1 MSASSKK
8 KLRNEQEA
16 AKMTERQLAEQK
28 EAKKVKMYTAA
39 FAAVLAVLIVIAA
52 VIGVNQ
58 AINTSGIRQ
67 KNTVAMTIGQN
78 ELSNADLNYF
88 YIDAVNSFYSQ
99 NGSYAALFG
108 MDVTKP
114 LNAQFSN
121 EETGETWAD
130 YFVSSAKSNATAVY
144 ALCDAAAAAGHTLSE
159 EEQASV
165 DAAVINLDAYGTLY
179 GYQSGDHYLKAQ
191 YGNGATKESFR
202 NYVEKTYLANSFQAA
217 YRDSLSYV
225 DADLRAAEAE
235 NFHKF
240 SSFAYNYYYLGASM
254 FQQGGTTAED
264 GTITYS
270 DEEKAAALTAAEEAA
285 KTLTGEEIATAAD
298 LDAAIAA
305 LEVNADKTN
314 AASTRYEAQAYSS
327 ITANI
332 AQWLSD
338 SSRKEGD
345 ITYLENV
352 VSNSDG
358 TETVNGYYVVRFDS
372 VNDNKFP
379 LKNVRHILVNFEGGT
394 SDPATGI
401 TTYSDDEKAA
411 AKTAAEEILNQWNSG
426 EATEASFAGLA
437 AEKTGDTASAAN
449 GGLYENVY
457 PGQMVANFNDWCFA
471 EDRAAGDTGIVET
484 EYGYHVMY
492 FVGDSEELYR
502 DHMIRQELTNT
513 DITNWYT
520 SIVDSAAVTEG
531 NTKYLS
537 LDIVLSR

>member
-217 YRDSLSYV
+217 YRDSLSYA

-285 KTLTGEEIATAAD
+285 KTLTGEEIATTAD

-471 EDRAAGDTGIVET
+471 EGRAAGDTGIVET